1 MSQLPKPV
9 CPLVLDGFMDTSIVL
24 SSLFT
29 TLGTFLLTRKV
40 AIGQFGL
47 IDPLLQDKEIGE

>member
-1 MSQLPKPV
+1 M
-9 CPLVLDGFMDTSIVL
+9 L